1 ILRLQAYFRK
11 EGIKN
16 PSSHIAMLLGR
27 GIKTVQ
33 SVWSEYCDQ
42 KELTIAQTPSNKSSH
57 VTRIPRSKAVMT
69 LVLEFI
75 LEHRLNRARVVAK
88 DVLALLVEHKLM
100 KVDMTNEKHRA
111 AALRVTQLFL
121 ARCGFK
127 RGTQKGVSYGISAE
141 LAVKRDRYIRYISTQ
156 LQLSTPRTIVYIDE
170 LYIHHHYSR
179 HNNSIYHPDDTASV
193 PKKAKNKGRRL
204 YFIAAIMSGGESDP
218 KLLGLEIF
226 EGGNRQPKDYHAM
239 FTSEFFLE
247 WFADLLDEIDKL
259 QKYGVI
265 FAMDNAKYHR
275 TKPPD
280 TPRGSMKKSDLM
292 AACKDYGLDFDGVPT
307 KPVVW
312 ASLKDFISRNIPAEV
327 EKWLQSEDMSL
338 LGRHHIILI
347 SNLSNW
353 FGLMS
358 KVKSGDSTLQRLH
371 LRMSVAVLTLRLT
384 SCQAEQS
391 TTASLTLRIW

>member
-1 ILRLQAYFRK
+1 
-11 EGIKN
+11 
-16 PSSHIAMLLGR
+16 
-27 GIKTVQ
+27 
-33 SVWSEYCDQ
+33 
-42 KELTIAQTPSNKSSH
+42 
-57 VTRIPRSKAVMT
+57 MT

-75 LEHRLNRARVVAK
+75 REHRLNRARVVAK

-292 AACKDYGLDFDGVPT
+292 AACKDYGLDFDGKVGRQYTATTSFEDVRRRLDSAFDELP
-307 KPVVW
+307 
-312 ASLKDFISRNIPAEV
+312 SRTIYNCITHTENMVKEMNKYLEQLDEADDDAE
-327 EKWLQSEDMSL
+327 E
-338 LGRHHIILI
+338 
-347 SNLSNW
+347 
-353 FGLMS
+353 
-358 KVKSGDSTLQRLH
+358 SGDALS
-371 LRMSVAVLTLRLT
+371 SDEV
-384 SCQAEQS
+384 SDNSES
-391 TTASLTLRIW
+391 DFKNIE

>member
-1 ILRLQAYFRK
+1 
-11 EGIKN
+11 
-16 PSSHIAMLLGR
+16 
-27 GIKTVQ
+27 
-33 SVWSEYCDQ
+33 
-42 KELTIAQTPSNKSSH
+42 
-57 VTRIPRSKAVMT
+57 
-69 LVLEFI
+69 
-75 LEHRLNRARVVAK
+75 
-88 DVLALLVEHKLM
+88 
-100 KVDMTNEKHRA
+100 
-111 AALRVTQLFL
+111 
-121 ARCGFK
+121 
-127 RGTQKGVSYGISAE
+127 
-141 LAVKRDRYIRYISTQ
+141 VKRDRYIRYISTQ

-170 LYIHHHYSR
+170 SYIHHHYSR

-280 TPRGSMKKSDLM
+280 TPRGSMKKSELM

-358 KVKSGDSTLQRLH
+358 KYTATTSFEDVRRRLDSAFDELPSRTIYNCITHTENMVKEMNKYLEQLDEADDDAEESGDALS
-371 LRMSVAVLTLRLT
+371 SDEV
-384 SCQAEQS
+384 SDNSES
-391 TTASLTLRIW
+391 DFKNKE